1 MIVKEALKDILM
13 PKTEDEVLNSVKKLI
28 TILVDPEEDHQDL
41 VNQIIDEAGPDFE
54 EQVDEFI
61 FWASNSELSSAIE
74 IWMMERNREKL
85 WTMFQNG
92 YNIASFSGDT
102 NDYDDISEIIE
113 HIKKLGWEEFAST
126 YNYNSFEYIFIKP
139 PQKIPHL

>member
-13 PKTEDEVLNSVKKLI
+13 SKTEDEVLNSVKKLI
-28 TILVDPEEDHQDL
+28 TILVNPEEDHQDL

-54 EQVDEFI
+54 EQVEEFI
-61 FWASNSELSSAIE
+61 FWASNSELNSAME
-74 IWMMERNREKL
+74 IWMIERNREKL

-102 NDYDDISEIIE
+102 DDSDNVPEIVKN
-113 HIKKLGWEEFAST
+113 IKICL
-126 YNYNSFEYIFIKP
+126 NYLIRMGCR
-139 PQKIPHL
+139 